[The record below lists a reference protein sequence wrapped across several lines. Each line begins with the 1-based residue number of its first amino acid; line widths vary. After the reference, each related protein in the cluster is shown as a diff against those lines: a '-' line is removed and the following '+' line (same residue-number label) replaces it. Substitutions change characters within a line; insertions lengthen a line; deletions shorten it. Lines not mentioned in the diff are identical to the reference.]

1 MTRRGRE
8 NISSDSAFE
17 ASYGYSRAVRVG
29 SQVFMSGTTAIQA
42 DGTMGGGSD
51 AYGQAMAAFGKI
63 EAILSRAG
71 AKASD
76 IVRTRIF
83 LKDIALYSG
92 VERAHREFFGVIRPA
107 ATLVEVTGFVRPE
120 MLLEVE
126 VDVVISASDN

>member
-1 MTRRGRE
+1 MTRQGRE

-17 ASYGYSRAVRVG
+17 PSYGYSRAVRVG
-29 SQVFMSGTTAIQA
+29 NQIFMSGTTAIQA
-42 DGTMGGGSD
+42 DGTMEGGSD
-51 AYGQAMAAFGKI
+51 AYGQAMAAFRKI
-63 EAILSRAG
+63 EVNLIRAG

-83 LKDIALYSG
+83 LKDMAKFSG

-107 ATLVEVTGFVRPE
+107 ATLVEVTGFMRPE

-126 VDVVISASDN
+126 VDVVISASPD